1 MTSLFVK
8 GTITKTFFF
17 MLGLALII
25 VSIGMA
31 WSLIVRGFCVV
42 STAPKK
48 PVHPITQAA
57 GAYSMDMHI
66 PKPPTSGT
74 LP

>member
-1 MTSLFVK
+1 MTNLFVK

-17 MLGLALII
+17 MLGLAFII
-25 VSIGMA
+25 VSVGMA

-48 PVHPITQAA
+48 PIHSITQAA
-57 GAYSMDMHI
+57 GAYSIDLNAPKLPAQG
-66 PKPPTSGT
+66 PKP
-74 LP
+74 